1 MHHSM
6 DACVK
11 HMEFFHEFHFGIFPA
26 RPCLEAGRPG
36 SHGRMEG
43 PFPGTNGQ
51 PAIHVESRG
60 VTSERREESGVSAVD
75 RCGQGASHRIPEKVH
90 PPGPPPKTD
99 YWKMSSNSWEWGV
112 LPALGS
118 RRAAPNRAPG
128 SEGRW

>member
-90 PPGPPPKTD
+90 PPGPPPKNRLLED
-99 YWKMSSNSWEWGV
+99 ELKFMGV
-112 LPALGS
+112 GC
-118 RRAAPNRAPG
+118 AASFGEPK
-128 SEGRW
+128 GRTKQSPRI